1 MQKKTGEMSVM
12 ILHIGERVY
21 WGAPEVI
28 YLEGTITRLDEES
41 QGVLVHI
48 DRATPNSAHLIG
60 TDVSFAADGLAPLQ
74 GEGPAGITTERNLVH
89 QSASQLSDDE
99 KVRCA
104 AAVAVYQKYGNTI
117 PSHQKEAM
125 IEQVMQVLN
134 SDAGMRARIIASM
147 DQVLLRVK

>member
-1 MQKKTGEMSVM
+1 MM
-12 ILHIGERVY
+12 LHIGERVY

-28 YLEGTITRLDEES
+28 YLEGTITRLDKES

-48 DRATPNSAHLIG
+48 DRATPDSAHLID
-60 TDVSFAADGLAPLQ
+60 TEVSFAADGLAPLQ
-74 GEGPAGITTERNLVH
+74 GESPAGSITERNLDH

-99 KVRCA
+99 KIRCA

-117 PSHQKEAM
+117 PTQQREAM

-134 SDAGMRARIIASM
+134 SDPDMRSRIIASM
-147 DQVLLRVK
+147 DQVLLRVM